1 MKQNN
6 KQNNKQILL
15 IFLVFSVIISLS
27 HILIKDIFHSV
38 SSEEVLLKNAKN
50 LSLKKEEQLKI
61 FLKNSKTILSATRDS
76 KIFNNFLSSN
86 NNKYEKSELED
97 LFLTLMSSDNNLM
110 QFRYID
116 ENGQEIIK
124 VERKSRSDKVQIL
137 PESLLQNKS
146 NKYYFNESKYT
157 SKNEVWFSRLELNM
171 ENGEIELPFKPT
183 IRAVLPTYVNDKFK
197 GIIIINYFMDN
208 LIEELAQEPMFKI
221 TLADDLGFIIR
232 SHDKSKNWGFYK
244 EYKYN
249 IGSEYKEEYKNILAN
264 DLYTSQNILA
274 KRLKLDLFDDIY
286 IIFEVNE
293 KALEEQ
299 KTSQIIQEIYLTLI
313 LLVFSL
319 ILSFIIIKIFG
330 RLFLSLNEQKNIL
343 DRLDIASNIGNIA
356 IWEFHSKD
364 KEVIWS
370 KNIYSI
376 LESPEKLSYD
386 EFLNLIPLK
395 ERELI
400 DTEFMN
406 SIKEK
411 RDYSISHKIVLKNNK
426 IKVLEEKGKHF
437 YDNFGAHIKSVGY
450 CSDITEKHQADKL
463 KDEIIKQN
471 KKFQKL
477 FNKFD
482 ENVIASTTNL
492 NGIITYSTEAFCKIS
507 GYSKKEL
514 IGSPQNIVRHPDTC
528 PDTFKELWD
537 TIQNGKTWQG
547 ELKNK
552 NKNGSYYWVNAIIS
566 PEYDEDNFIIG
577 YSAIRQDITAQ
588 KEIEELNK
596 NIKSS
601 IEVASFIQE
610 SILPTNNFINSCFS
624 DKFIIWE
631 PKDIV
636 GGDIYF
642 LEKLRNEEECLLMV
656 IDCTGHGVPG
666 AFVSMLI
673 KAIEKQ
679 ITQELINNPNQE
691 INPGKILQSFNREL
705 KDILNQKERNLASN
719 VGFDG
724 GIIYYDKKEQILRYA
739 GAANSLIYYDK
750 EEIKTIKGDRH
761 SIGYKN
767 SDVNYEFVNH
777 EIKVEKGMKF
787 YLFSDGYIDQIGG
800 EKNQSFS
807 KGRTIDIINKN
818 KDKPMEEQKEVLLKE
833 LKSYQ
838 GEMERIDDITFLAV
852 EI

>member
-1 MKQNN
+1 M
-6 KQNNKQILL
+6 
-15 IFLVFSVIISLS
+15 
-27 HILIKDIFHSV
+27 
-38 SSEEVLLKNAKN
+38 A
-50 LSLKKEEQLKI
+50 
-61 FLKNSKTILSATRDS
+61 
-76 KIFNNFLSSN
+76 
-86 NNKYEKSELED
+86 
-97 LFLTLMSSDNNLM
+97 LFLLNRF
-110 QFRYID
+110 QFQYCHR
-116 ENGQEIIK
+116 
-124 VERKSRSDKVQIL
+124 
-137 PESLLQNKS
+137 
-146 NKYYFNESKYT
+146 
-157 SKNEVWFSRLELNM
+157 
-171 ENGEIELPFKPT
+171 
-183 IRAVLPTYVNDKFK
+183 
-197 GIIIINYFMDN
+197 
-208 LIEELAQEPMFKI
+208 
-221 TLADDLGFIIR
+221 
-232 SHDKSKNWGFYK
+232 
-244 EYKYN
+244 
-249 IGSEYKEEYKNILAN
+249 
-264 DLYTSQNILA
+264 
-274 KRLKLDLFDDIY
+274 
-286 IIFEVNE
+286 
-293 KALEEQ
+293 
-299 KTSQIIQEIYLTLI
+299 
-313 LLVFSL
+313 
-319 ILSFIIIKIFG
+319 
-330 RLFLSLNEQKNIL
+330 
-343 DRLDIASNIGNIA
+343 NIGNIA

-364 KEVIWS
+364 KKVIWS

-411 RDYSISHKIVLKNNK
+411 RDYSISHEIVLKNNK

-437 YDNFGAHIKSVGY
+437 YDNFGTHIKSVGY

-463 KDEIIKQN
+463 KDKIIKQN
-471 KKFQKL
+471 KKFEKL

-492 NGIITYSTEAFCKIS
+492 NGIITYTTEAFCKIS

-514 IGSPQNIVRHPDTC
+514 IGSAQNIVRHPDTC
-528 PDTFKELWD
+528 PDTFKELWN
-537 TIQNGKTWQG
+537 TIQNGNTWQG